1 MEDRRSDPTLA
12 ALRQNWPIIVV
23 ASLGL
28 MSWQALKGQVDT
40 LSVTVQDH
48 DQVLDRKAFARWQS
62 QSTLVEYRLKKLEG
76 VCK

>member
-12 ALRQNWPIIVV
+12 ALRQHWPIIVV

-62 QSTLVEYRLKKLEG
+62 QSALVEYRLKKLEG